1 MISTLILYMNTPLQC
16 DTGELKHRNTVVMG
30 AQMSDSWPKL
40 EIQGRVPRKRR
51 ILNKELE
58 GAEKIARR

>member
-1 MISTLILYMNTPLQC
+1 
-16 DTGELKHRNTVVMG
+16 
-30 AQMSDSWPKL
+30 MSDSWPKL

>member
-1 MISTLILYMNTPLQC
+1 
-16 DTGELKHRNTVVMG
+16 
-30 AQMSDSWPKL
+30 MSDSWPKL
-40 EIQGRVPRKRR
+40 EIWKFRERVPRKRS